1 MAGNS
6 FHSPSFYYFVWLRY
20 STLLLLLLLL
30 FSNALRF
37 ECALSSLHIHRIL
50 ERNDRI
56 TIYAMNMTEQFPHE
70 IYLNTAYNIF
80 LLWCV
85 RAFFLFFGLLAFF
98 WPSDYT
104 CDELE
109 KYNVVCFLLLFS
121 SLESF
126 NELRS
131 SIGYLVEQI
140 RDNWLDYFS
149 NDAIHLS
156 FSVTKSIHK
165 FEIRRKSSLHTQSQ
179 YLNRQISGILPE
191 LRLKTRTHTHTLAWS
206 VLLCP
211 LMEDESEQCES
222 KKTTQ
227 KIQ

>member
-1 MAGNS
+1 MRWTWQSN
-6 FHSPSFYYFVWLRY
+6 FHMKYISIQHIIYFFCDVY
-20 STLLLLLLLL
+20 AL
-30 FSNALRF
+30 F
-37 ECALSSLHIHRIL
+37 
-50 ERNDRI
+50 
-56 TIYAMNMTEQFPHE
+56 
-70 IYLNTAYNIF
+70 
-80 LLWCV
+80 
-85 RAFFLFFGLLAFF
+85 FFFFGLLAFF

-165 FEIRRKSSLHTQSQ
+165 FEIRRKSSRHTQSQ

-191 LRLKTRTHTHTLAWS
+191 LRLKTRTHTHIGLECFLVSSDGGRIRTMW
-206 VLLCP
+206 
-211 LMEDESEQCES
+211 EQENNAENPIE
-222 KKTTQ
+222 KKA
-227 KIQ
+227 KIECLTGGLRHGMLEHVHICCDSWQIWLNGWKST